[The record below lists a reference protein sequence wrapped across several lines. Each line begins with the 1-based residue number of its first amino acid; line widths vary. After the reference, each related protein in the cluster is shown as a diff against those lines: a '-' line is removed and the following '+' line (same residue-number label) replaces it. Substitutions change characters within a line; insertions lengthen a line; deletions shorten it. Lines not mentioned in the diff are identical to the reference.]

1 MKDSKEQREQA
12 AHEQIQRSINKVA
25 CRDKI
30 ITHNLMK
37 PYFKMVG
44 GGGFIFLWGDFDFS
58 GFIDL
63 VFDTF

>member
-44 GGGFIFLWGDFDFS
+44 GEGFHFFVG
-58 GFIDL
+58 
-63 VFDTF
+63 